1 MDSRKGGFFAP
12 GFCAGGVEDG
22 SVDIMTTIAVLGGGQ
37 IGEALVSG
45 LVAADVNPQNIRVT
59 NRREERGQELNERY
73 GVVTLTDNAQAV
85 GEADVVFLCVKPKM
99 ILDVLTEI
107 SGTVDNNS
115 ASTVMVSMAA
125 GISLEAMQ
133 NSGSAGTP
141 IVRVMPNT
149 PMLVGK
155 GMCTVTGGRFV
166 TEEQLDLVQ
175 GLLKSVGEVM
185 VVEESDLDAVTAM
198 SGSSP
203 AYLFLVTEALIDAGV
218 NLGLTRGAA
227 RELAVNA
234 FEGAATM
241 LKETGKEP
249 AELRAGVSSPA
260 GTTVAALRELEE
272 SGIRGAFFRAAQA
285 CADRSAEM
293 GRA

>member
-1 MDSRKGGFFAP
+1 MG
-12 GFCAGGVEDG
+12 DG
-22 SVDIMTTIAVLGGGQ
+22 SVGGMTIIAVIGGGQ

-45 LVAADVNPQNIRVT
+45 LVAAEVNPQNIRVT
-59 NRREERGQELNERY
+59 NRREERRKELSERY
-73 GVVTLTDNAQAV
+73 GVVSLSDNAQAAD
-85 GEADVVFLCVKPKM
+85 EADVVFLCVKPKM

-107 SGTVDNNS
+107 AGTVDNNS
-115 ASTVMVSMAA
+115 APTVVVSMAA
-125 GISLEAMQ
+125 GINLDSMEK
-133 NSGSAGTP
+133 NVSAGLP

-149 PMLVGK
+149 PMLVRK

-166 TEEQLDLVQ
+166 NEEQLALVQ
-175 GLLKSVGEVM
+175 ELLTSVGEVM
-185 VVEESDLDAVTAM
+185 VVEETDLDAVTAM

-218 NLGLTRGAA
+218 NLGLTRAA
-227 RELAVNA
+227 AKKLAVAA
-234 FEGAATM
+234 FDGASTM
-241 LKETGKEP
+241 LKETGREP

>member
-1 MDSRKGGFFAP
+1 
-12 GFCAGGVEDG
+12 
-22 SVDIMTTIAVLGGGQ
+22 MTIIAVIGGGQ

-59 NRREERGQELNERY
+59 NRREERGAELEERY
-73 GVVTLTDNAQAV
+73 GVVTMTDNAQAV
-85 GEADVVFLCVKPKM
+85 DGADVVFLCVKPKM
-99 ILDVLTEI
+99 ILDVLAEI
-107 SGTVDNNS
+107 VTTVDNNS
-115 ASTVMVSMAA
+115 VSTVVVSMAA
-125 GISLEAMQ
+125 GINLTSMEEKV
-133 NSGSAGTP
+133 SAGMP

-149 PMLVGK
+149 PMLVRK

-166 TEEQLDLVQ
+166 DAEQLELVQ
-175 GLLKSVGEVM
+175 ELLTSVGDVL
-185 VVEESDLDAVTAM
+185 VVEESDLDAVTAL

-218 NLGLTRGAA
+218 SLGLTRAA
-227 RELAVNA
+227 AKQLAVSA
-234 FEGAATM
+234 FDGAGTM
-241 LKETGKEP
+241 LKETGREP
-249 AELRAGVSSPA
+249 SELRAGVSSPA

-293 GRA
+293 GRN